1 MKADYGEMLS
11 NFIVAMDVKLKKNAW
26 KDPWYNCSLQYLSM
40 RLTQERKE
48 LCRALKFD
56 DPKKVLEEAAD
67 VANFAMMLADVY
79 RRITEEKNGTAN
91 Q

>member
-1 MKADYGEMLS
+1 MNASYDEMLTK
-11 NFIVAMDVKLKKNAW
+11 FVAAMEAKLKKNSW

-48 LCRALKFD
+48 LRRAMTRRDAHEVLK
-56 DPKKVLEEAAD
+56 EAAD

-79 RRITEEKNGTAN
+79 RRKMEEENGTS
-91 Q
+91 